1 MSLAGCGPT
10 AWPPGA
16 FERLMKRWAA
26 ARKGRYQVLIG
37 RVAIGAL

>member
-16 FERLMKRWAA
+16 FERLKRWAA